1 MFIFIGAAQHHVVD
15 AKKQQGGAHQVSHHE
30 LGHHN
35 KGVVT
40 KHADEYGGKQAEEG
54 YQKKVYGHDAKY
66 HKDHDVGQ
74 GAAYGGHYG
83 GGHQGG
89 YGGIRSGG
97 GHHGYYVQQPPPYY
111 GYYN

>member
-1 MFIFIGAAQHHVVD
+1 M
-15 AKKQQGGAHQVSHHE
+15 
-30 LGHHN
+30 
-35 KGVVT
+35 VT

-54 YQKKVYGHDAKY
+54 YHKKVYGQDAKY
-66 HKDHDVGQ
+66 QKDHDVGQ

-97 GHHGYYVQQPPPYY
+97 GHHGYYVQHPPPYY
-111 GYYN
+111 GYYSK